1 MNLEELLA
9 RLKGIDV
16 KLDEDRRL
24 SDGTRILILTC
35 LLGFFPLAPHHRWY
49 TLVISPNQQDVPQY
63 EVEAILRH
71 FWHGELDWFKHETGN

>member
-16 KLDEDRRL
+16 NLEEERRL
-24 SDGTRILILTC
+24 ADGTRILILTSF
-35 LLGFFPLAPHHRWY
+35 LSFFPLMPHHRWY
-49 TLVISPNQQDVPQY
+49 TLVVSSEQQEVAEV

-71 FWHGELDWFKHETGN
+71 FWHGELDWFSRKTGD